1 MKKSGKKLAIT
12 AILAGFVIASMSA
25 CQKNAVVYGPPEDY
39 VNEADS
45 NADTSRPTEENAD
58 TSRPTEENAD
68 TSKSSEEDVKTIEPS
83 GDYDPEENLT
93 ETVYGP
99 PSEY

>member
-58 TSRPTEENAD
+58 TS
-68 TSKSSEEDVKTIEPS
+68 KSSEEDVKTIEPS

>member
-58 TSRPTEENAD
+58 TS
-68 TSKSSEEDVKTIEPS
+68 KSSEEDVKTIEPS

-99 PSEY
+99 PSEYQAN